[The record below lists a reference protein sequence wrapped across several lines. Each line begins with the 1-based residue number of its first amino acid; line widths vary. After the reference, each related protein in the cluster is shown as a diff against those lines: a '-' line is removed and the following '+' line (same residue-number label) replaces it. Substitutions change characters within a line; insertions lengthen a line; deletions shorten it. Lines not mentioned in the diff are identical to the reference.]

1 MRDECEYQVLSTDLN
16 NRLFLERTPLSGGIE
31 LTNKCNFRCVHC
43 YETVERE
50 SEEFQLFPT
59 EKLLKTI
66 DDFADMGV
74 ISVFLTG
81 GEAMLRKDFDQI
93 DKYLRKKGILT
104 AILSN
109 GSTITD
115 EKCKMFQKYMPRMI
129 DISLYG
135 ASEETYV
142 KVTGQKGMFQKV
154 ISNLKLLKKYNIPFQ
169 LKTVVLSVNRHELP
183 MMKKIAQDFDVP
195 FKFFTAIRPYNNGN
209 REPVNYMLSKE
220 EIIYL
225 EKEDKAIQDYYAQKR
240 KSKVFLELSER
251 QKMQCT
257 YLCRIAK
264 NSFFISFDGILNGC
278 VRSRRKG
285 FDLKK
290 QGDFAEGWEY
300 LKDTFV
306 DSKEEKIF
314 KCSKCKIMNYCDFC
328 PGEFEIETGNPTIA
342 PKQICEL
349 AQMRYQIFG

>member
-1 MRDECEYQVLSTDLN
+1 
-16 NRLFLERTPLSGGIE
+16 
-31 LTNKCNFRCVHC
+31 
-43 YETVERE
+43 
-50 SEEFQLFPT
+50 
-59 EKLLKTI
+59 
-66 DDFADMGV
+66 
-74 ISVFLTG
+74 
-81 GEAMLRKDFDQI
+81 
-93 DKYLRKKGILT
+93 
-104 AILSN
+104 
-109 GSTITD
+109 
-115 EKCKMFQKYMPRMI
+115 
-129 DISLYG
+129 
-135 ASEETYV
+135 
-142 KVTGQKGMFQKV
+142 
-154 ISNLKLLKKYNIPFQ
+154 
-169 LKTVVLSVNRHELP
+169 
-183 MMKKIAQDFDVP
+183 
-195 FKFFTAIRPYNNGN
+195 
-209 REPVNYMLSKE
+209 MLSKE

-290 QGDFAEGWEY
+290 
-300 LKDTFV
+300 
-306 DSKEEKIF
+306 
-314 KCSKCKIMNYCDFC
+314 CKIMNYCDFC

>member
-31 LTNKCNFRCVHC
+31 LTNKCNFKCVHC
-43 YETVERE
+43 YETVERDC
-50 SEEFQLFPT
+50 EEYTLFST
-59 EKLLKTI
+59 EKLLRII
-66 DDFADMGV
+66 DDLSDMGV

-93 DKYLRKKGILT
+93 YIYLRKKGILT

-109 GSTITD
+109 GSTITE
-115 EKCKMFQKYMPRMI
+115 EKCKMFQHYMPRMI

-135 ASEETYV
+135 ASEKMYET
-142 KVTGQKGMFQKV
+142 VTGQKGMFQKV
-154 ISNLKLLKKYNIPFQ
+154 IDNLKLLKKYNIPFQ
-169 LKTVVLSVNRHELP
+169 LKTVVLSVNKQELS

-195 FKFFTAIRPYNNGN
+195 FKFFTVIRPYNNGN
-209 REPVNYMLSKE
+209 REPVNYMLSNE
-220 EIIYL
+220 EIICL
-225 EKEDKAIQDYYAQKR
+225 EKEDNVIQNYYTQKK

-257 YLCRIAK
+257 YLCRIAQ
-264 NSFFISFDGILNGC
+264 NSFFISSDGILNGC

-290 QGDFAEGWEY
+290 QGDFAQGWEY
-300 LKDTFV
+300 LKNTFV
-306 DSKEEKIF
+306 ESKKEKAF

-328 PGEFEIETGNPTIA
+328 PGEFEIETGNPTVA
-342 PKQICEL
+342 PDQICEL
-349 AQMRYQIFG
+349 AQMRYQMFG